1 MGFLHACT
9 VTVRHTQLCDDDNG
23 DSREERVV
31 PWWHLALVL
40 AECGCGWHVHMH
52 GSTTPLLRS
61 NTRRSV
67 ASARHGIEL
76 HAVTPYYVN
85 NIALALGLDDTKFPS

>member
-23 DSREERVV
+23 DSRGEGG
-31 PWWHLALVL
+31 ALVL

-85 NIALALGLDDTKFPS
+85 SIALALGHDDTKFPS

>member
-31 PWWHLALVL
+31 PWCWLSVAVAGTFTCMDQPHRCYGVIHGDLSHQLVMAL
-40 AECGCGWHVHMH
+40 
-52 GSTTPLLRS
+52 SYTQLLR
-61 NTRRSV
+61 
-67 ASARHGIEL
+67 IM
-76 HAVTPYYVN
+76 
-85 NIALALGLDDTKFPS
+85 